1 MKAVDTKR
9 EALAATGL
17 LADVSDRDINEIAR
31 LCDVIHVDAG
41 MRLTMQDTPGRSASS
56 SPPAPRRWRS
66 TAT

>member
-17 LADVSDRDINEIAR
+17 LAGVRDRDINEIAR
-31 LCDVIHVDAG
+31 LCDVVHVDAG
-41 MRLTMQDTPGRSASS
+41 KRLTVQDTSGQGASS
-56 SPPAPRRWRS
+56 SPPVPRRWRS